1 MKKLRIQGKKTPVE
15 IKDLDSHI
23 QKRKGTENKR
33 IIRRHR
39 G

>member
-1 MKKLRIQGKKTPVE
+1 MKKLRIQGKKTPIE
-15 IKDLDSHI
+15 IMDLDSHI
-23 QKRKGTENKR
+23 QKRKWTEDKR